1 MTVKLFGA
9 IVILILSAA
18 LVLRGVSVFR
28 ERVAELEG
36 FLLLLRHIRDE
47 ISCFRTPAHEIL
59 SSFHNEALERAGL
72 LPLAPG
78 TDLASALASARD
90 RLYLDSDELA
100 ILSEFCDGFGRG
112 YVTEELARCDLAT
125 SRLTDAIARRR
136 EALPKTC
143 KLFRTLVMSGAL
155 AVIIVLL

>member
-9 IVILILSAA
+9 IVILVLSSAV
-18 LVLRGVSVFR
+18 VLRGAAVFR
-28 ERVAELEG
+28 ERIAELEG
-36 FLLLLRHIRDE
+36 FLLLFRHIRE
-47 ISCFRTPAHEIL
+47 QIACFRTPAHEIL
-59 SSFHNEALERAGL
+59 ASFRNEALSRAGF
-72 LPLAPG
+72 LPLDKDR
-78 TDLASALASARD
+78 DLAAALAAARD
-90 RLYLDSDELA
+90 RLYLDPDELA
-100 ILSEFCDGFGRG
+100 VLSEFCEGFGRG

-125 SRLTDAIARRR
+125 ARLTDAIAKRR